1 MKKIKRSGSLF
12 YDDDDIDM
20 MEIQVN
26 LVIAAQVLLNPM
38 IDTQVVSWME
48 PLVLNCEKT

>member
-26 LVIAAQVLLNPM
+26 LVIAIICSTSAFKPN
-38 IDTQVVSWME
+38 D
-48 PLVLNCEKT
+48 